1 MAYKK
6 PVNTNKRQMT
16 AAPFHRRIVCGQ
28 CGRSFRKRIN
38 RGQIYWLC
46 RTHEE
51 KPDLCGVSQI
61 PNSEFCG
68 AFLRLYYNLKHGG
81 ANILPQ
87 MLAELQKIRERKML
101 WSSDIVEL
109 NRQISKLSSE
119 NQMWADLKCQGLIDP
134 DIFIARTNE
143 LMDQIRSA
151 KRKKECLLIESADG
165 ALAQTEELIAA
176 LEEGP
181 DDMDCF
187 DAEVFDELVEKII
200 VDSNEQ
206 IRFRLKNG
214 LELCETIRGK
224 IRG

>member
-1 MAYKK
+1 MC
-6 PVNTNKRQMT
+6 TRNK
-16 AAPFHRRIVCGQ
+16 
-28 CGRSFRKRIN
+28 
-38 RGQIYWLC
+38 
-46 RTHEE
+46 
-51 KPDLCGVSQI
+51 
-61 PNSEFCG
+61 
-68 AFLRLYYNLKHGG
+68 
-81 ANILPQ
+81 
-87 MLAELQKIRERKML
+87 
-101 WSSDIVEL
+101 
-109 NRQISKLSSE
+109 
-119 NQMWADLKCQGLIDP
+119 
-134 DIFIARTNE
+134 
-143 LMDQIRSA
+143 A